1 MTDDFTLCM
10 LMNARR
16 AARAVSRRYDRLAR
30 PYGLTAVQF
39 SVMGAVINGAGKTTS
54 ELADG
59 LGMERTTLVRNLA
72 LLEQQ
77 GLIRGERLEKGNGRC
92 HVLTERGDALVDTC
106 LPIWRKAQAELAQ
119 ELGHAEFLETVRV
132 LQRLAEVDQ
141 PEA

>member
-1 MTDDFTLCM
+1 MMADDFSLCM

-30 PYGLTAVQF
+30 PHGLTAVQF
-39 SVMGAVINGAGKTTS
+39 SVMGAVINGAGKTIS

-72 LLEQQ
+72 LLEKQ

-92 HVLTERGDALVDTC
+92 HVLTERGEVLVDSC
-106 LPIWRKAQAELAQ
+106 LPVWRKAQDDLAR
-119 ELGHAEFLETVRV
+119 ELGQADFLETVRV
-132 LQRLAEVDQ
+132 LQRLADIDLT
-141 PEA
+141 